1 MSGREL
7 VQQGVDQ
14 ITRGVVGTLVQE
26 VKVGGR
32 MAVVGAGLGFLSG
45 ALDSR
50 QSALSSAWHGAT
62 TGGAIGLFLGWETAV
77 LKDNEKAREQ
87 GLPTATFSDWLIA
100 NLLFY
105 SADAGNIG
113 IVRSLLINAETVA
126 GAKKILRGAWRNIWS

>member
-14 ITRGVVGTLVQE
+14 ITRGVVGTLVQ

-113 IVRSLLINAETVA
+113 IVRSL
-126 GAKKILRGAWRNIWS
+126 

>member
-1 MSGREL
+1 
-7 VQQGVDQ
+7 
-14 ITRGVVGTLVQE
+14 
-26 VKVGGR
+26 
-32 MAVVGAGLGFLSG
+32 MAVVGAAGFLSG